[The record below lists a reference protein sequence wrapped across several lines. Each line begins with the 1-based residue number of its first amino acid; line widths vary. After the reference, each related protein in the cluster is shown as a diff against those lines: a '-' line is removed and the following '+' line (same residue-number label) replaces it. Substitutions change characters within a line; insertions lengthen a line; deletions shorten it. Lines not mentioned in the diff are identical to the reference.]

1 MSFITKVLIIINKK
15 KDSEKTQGLFKKGG
29 VNGNKTKQK
38 YGLFALPYFYYKLFI
53 QLVQYLIPFLFQL

>member
-1 MSFITKVLIIINKK
+1 MSFIMRALITINKK
-15 KDSEKTQGLFKKGG
+15 KDSEKSQGLFKKGG
-29 VNGNKTKQK
+29 FNGNKTKQK